1 MTMKL
6 FIPDSV
12 IDEKL
17 EHAVV
22 LNKLERNNCI
32 LIHINNFLSSDLV
45 SRNNNILFFFNGDLS
60 WDTVTIY
67 EE

>member
-12 IDEKL
+12 IDEML

-22 LNKLERNNCI
+22 LDKLERNNCI

-45 SRNNNILFFFNGDLS
+45 PRNNIFFSFFLM
-60 WDTVTIY
+60 VIY
-67 EE
+67 PETH